1 MKIQTVNVDVKKI
14 QEFFNDAEY
23 ELKYENR
30 FNNEKLNKIVEYMFL
45 AEANKTITKKD
56 TILYRARIYNESD
69 AEYRYNNSSDNH
81 FKGYNE
87 IDSYVNLNKSVI
99 VDGRCNPAGII
110 YLYASESVPCC
121 IHEIRPSVG
130 AYVSV
135 ASVKVCERLKILNL
149 STATIGIMKNTD
161 DNILPDIDNG
171 FLCQYL
177 YELFKRPYQYKN
189 DYLITQYVSEKL
201 KIYGFD
207 GIKYTS
213 SLYSGEMNTNYAI
226 FSYMKCRAI
235 DSRLYKIVENQIMY
249 E

>member
-1 MKIQTVNVDVKKI
+1 MDVKKI

-121 IHEIRPSVG
+121 IHEIS
-130 AYVSV
+130 
-135 ASVKVCERLKILNL
+135 
-149 STATIGIMKNTD
+149 
-161 DNILPDIDNG
+161 
-171 FLCQYL
+171 
-177 YELFKRPYQYKN
+177 
-189 DYLITQYVSEKL
+189 
-201 KIYGFD
+201 
-207 GIKYTS
+207 
-213 SLYSGEMNTNYAI
+213 
-226 FSYMKCRAI
+226 
-235 DSRLYKIVENQIMY
+235 
-249 E
+249 